1 LARAKQTA
9 RSEARRRARL
19 ANRPLETDA
28 DAGGADAGDQAT
40 APGTD
45 SRAGAGGPARQGASR
60 PGVFSAVFG
69 SFGTA
74 YRRPDVRE
82 DLRLLPR
89 LLLSRG
95 FLAAIAMVLIGG
107 VVFVIWPGYSGS
119 TIIFQFFTY
128 PPALAP
134 IFIAGYFAPRASY
147 LLGLLVGLF
156 DAAIY
161 SLWLVAQLP
170 TFGTASDPSQLG
182 LYVVT
187 YIFWSGITGIVFAA
201 GAAWYRRFLQSTS
214 PRRQAQARGQA
225 KGPSRAQPSRGK
237 ATAAA
242 AASGRRRS

>member
-19 ANRPLETDA
+19 ANRPLETDVEA
-28 DAGGADAGDQAT
+28 VGAE
-40 APGTD
+40 TD
-45 SRAGAGGPARQGASR
+45 DETTGPSSASR
-60 PGVFSAVFG
+60 TGTGAARPVGQRPGFGSFFS

-74 YRRPDVRE
+74 YRRANIRE
-82 DLRLLPR
+82 DLRLLPG

-107 VVFVIWPGYSGS
+107 IAFAIWPGYSGS

-156 DAAIY
+156 DAAVY
-161 SLWLVAQLP
+161 SVWLVAALP
-170 TFGTASDPSQLG
+170 TFGTAADPSQLG
-182 LYVVT
+182 VYVVT
-187 YIFWSGITGIVFAA
+187 YVFWSGVTGVVFAA

-225 KGPSRAQPSRGK
+225 RGQSRAQPARGK

-242 AASGRRRS
+242 ASSGRRRS

>member
-28 DAGGADAGDQAT
+28 DAGGAEAGDQAT

-45 SRAGAGGPARQGASR
+45 SRAGARGPTRQGASR

-69 SFGTA
+69 SFGAA

-82 DLRLLPR
+82 DVRLLPR
-89 LLLSRG
+89 LLVSRG
-95 FLAAIAMVLIGG
+95 FLAAIAMVVIGG
-107 VVFVIWPGYSGS
+107 VAFAIWPLYSGS
-119 TIIFQFFTY
+119 TLIFQFFTV

-156 DAAIY
+156 DAAVY
-161 SLWLVAQLP
+161 FLLVTQLP
-170 TFGTASDPSQLG
+170 AFGAAAEPSQLG
-182 LYVVT
+182 LDVVT
-187 YIFWSGITGIVFAA
+187 YIVWSAITGVVFAA

-237 ATAAA
+237 ATAPA